1 LFLSKSYQRKAV
13 VCIKCGAKG
22 TLTLKTSITKGK
34 RYEYFY
40 VQHTNLENYSKSWC
54 YLGKYDKLPTEYKKL
69 IRREDYTQRNQNIHN
84 SYTQLQNPKRSSDSG
99 KENRNQVGFCFHK
112 HFKSPVSLFVS
123 KPRRLTIWLLT
134 RYGLKNIALAA

>member
-1 LFLSKSYQRKAV
+1 MSKSYQKKAV

-54 YLGKYDKLPTEYKKL
+54 YLGKYDKLPAEYKKL
-69 IRREDYTQRNQNIHN
+69 IRKENYTQNQNIHN
-84 SYTQLQNPKRSSDSG
+84 SYTQLQTPKTSFNSG
-99 KENRNQVGFCFHK
+99 NENRNPAGFDFHK

-123 KPRRLTIWLLT
+123 KPRRLRIWLPT
-134 RYGLKNIALAA
+134 SYGLKNIALAA